1 MGTPLARGEREA
13 SHPNRLVLQGAS
25 QPKRRSWEDI
35 QRSPGRAP
43 GLFASVVAT
52 PPSNSLAR
60 RGSGPVM
67 RFPAR
72 EARGHLARTEN
83 GFLDRLSRGSPGDDS
98 RATLM
103 AIPIAIFAL
112 EVTWLPATAQQDR

>member
-1 MGTPLARGEREA
+1 MGTPLTRGGRGA

-43 GLFASVVAT
+43 GLFVSRRVVAT
-52 PPSNSLAR
+52 PPQQLAVVAR

-72 EARGHLARTEN
+72 EARTPAREETA
-83 GFLDRLSRGSPGDDS
+83 SSAAS
-98 RATLM
+98 RAAHPAM
-103 AIPIAIFAL
+103 IPL
-112 EVTWLPATAQQDR
+112 RR

>member
-1 MGTPLARGEREA
+1 MGTPLTRGGREA

-35 QRSPGRAP
+35 QRSPGR
-43 GLFASVVAT
+43 V
-52 PPSNSLAR
+52 AR

-72 EARGHLARTEN
+72 EARDTPVRTEN
-83 GFLDRLSRGSPGDDS
+83 PQPPPAR
-98 RATLM
+98 
-103 AIPIAIFAL
+103 FA
-112 EVTWLPATAQQDR
+112 RR